1 MSKEQVNHPQHY
13 NLPGKK
19 EAIDEIAD
27 VLGDAGAIYFC
38 LGNAMKYNYR
48 AGEKENNPK
57 EQDESKIQWYLDWAD
72 RRILTEMMPEGNE
85 KILKKAIEEVK
96 NIVKKEA

>member
-1 MSKEQVNHPQHY
+1 MSKEMINHPSHY
-13 NLPGKK
+13 NQQGKK
-19 EAIDEIAD
+19 ECIDEIAD

-48 AGEKENNPK
+48 AGEKEGNPK
-57 EQDESKIQWYLDWAD
+57 EQDERKIQWYLDWAD
-72 RRILTEMMPEGNE
+72 RRLLTEMIPENNE
-85 KILKKAIEEVK
+85 RILRKAIEEVK